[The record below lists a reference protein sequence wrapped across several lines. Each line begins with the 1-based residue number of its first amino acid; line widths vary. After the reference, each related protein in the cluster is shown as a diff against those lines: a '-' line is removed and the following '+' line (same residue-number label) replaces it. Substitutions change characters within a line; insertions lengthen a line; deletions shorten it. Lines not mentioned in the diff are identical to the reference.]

1 MPWSY
6 CSAVRKHVERTD
18 FFFRKETRGKVNP
31 RQAPDR
37 VQSTVVA
44 RRKWRAVWHWLQ
56 EPWLN
61 SMHCNNQRHWDLLK
75 YHHQELHF
83 REKSFSVTHLFQ
95 CVTTRRHLSITVC
108 TFILKALLFL
118 LKNWFGIQYFIGQWW
133 RMMVFCSSEFS
144 CYFVSPVFFEK
155 VCARIL
161 SERTLGPSHLRSSSA
176 PNRGSFSLHFKMAE
190 WRVSSG
196 ALIVW
201 YMFHHINDH
210 ICWIKARRVNGKT

>member
-18 FFFRKETRGKVNP
+18 FFRKETRGKVKP

-44 RRKWRAVWHWLQ
+44 RRKWRAVWHWIKSLDWIQ
-56 EPWLN
+56 CIVIISVTEI
-61 SMHCNNQRHWDLLK
+61 K
-75 YHHQELHF
+75 YHHQELVHF

-144 CYFVSPVFFEK
+144 CYFASPVFFEK
-155 VCARIL
+155 VCARIP

-176 PNRGSFSLHFKMAE
+176 PNRGSFFLHFKMAE

>member
-1 MPWSY
+1 MW
-6 CSAVRKHVERTD
+6 KELI
-18 FFFRKETRGKVNP
+18 FFRKETRGKVKP

-44 RRKWRAVWHWLQ
+44 RRKWRAVWHWI
-56 EPWLN
+56 
-61 SMHCNNQRHWDLLK
+61 
-75 YHHQELHF
+75 
-83 REKSFSVTHLFQ
+83 KSLDWIQCIVIISVTEIKISSSR
-95 CVTTRRHLSITVC
+95 TC
-108 TFILKALLFL
+108 TFSGKEFQRYTFVSMCHNKAAPVNHRVYFYIESFVISIE
-118 LKNWFGIQYFIGQWW
+118 NWFGIQYFIGQWW

-144 CYFVSPVFFEK
+144 SYFVSPVFFEK
-155 VCARIL
+155 VCARARIP

-201 YMFHHINDH
+201 FMFHHINNH

>member
-18 FFFRKETRGKVNP
+18 FFSQGNERQSQSASGSWPRSKHCRGEAEMEGCLALN
-31 RQAPDR
+31 
-37 VQSTVVA
+37 
-44 RRKWRAVWHWLQ
+44 Q

-95 CVTTRRHLSITVC
+95 CVTIKRHLSITVC

-133 RMMVFCSSEFS
+133 RMMVFCSSEFPAIS
-144 CYFVSPVFFEK
+144 CHP
-155 VCARIL
+155 
-161 SERTLGPSHLRSSSA
+161 
-176 PNRGSFSLHFKMAE
+176 SFSRKFV
-190 WRVSSG
+190 RVSR
-196 ALIVW
+196 
-201 YMFHHINDH
+201 
-210 ICWIKARRVNGKT
+210 ARGLWDLVIFDQVLHQIEVLSLCTSRWRNGGCLRVLSLFGTCFTT

>member
-18 FFFRKETRGKVNP
+18 FFSQGNERQSQTASGSWPRSKHCRGKAEMEGCLALN
-31 RQAPDR
+31 
-37 VQSTVVA
+37 
-44 RRKWRAVWHWLQ
+44 Q
-56 EPWLN
+56 EYWLN
-61 SMHCNNQRHWDLLK
+61 SMHCNNQGHWDLLK
-75 YHHQELHF
+75 HHHQELHF

-95 CVTTRRHLSITVC
+95 CVTTRGHLPVNHRVYFYIENFVISIEKLVWYAV
-108 TFILKALLFL
+108 FYRIMMAHHGFLFKWIFLLFRVTRL
-118 LKNWFGIQYFIGQWW
+118 FREI
-133 RMMVFCSSEFS
+133 
-144 CYFVSPVFFEK
+144 
-155 VCARIL
+155 CARIP